1 MKNYY
6 VIPCFV
12 SAAAVLAAGGA
23 FAQQCTQA
31 PSCAEL
37 GFTDSVSDCAD
48 DGILYCPFDK
58 SKVFCRKVNT
68 IPETP
73 NTETQCKEL
82 GYMLINGVDPDTGA
96 PLKLA
101 CFVGKVLELCPYN
114 SLYGKCV
121 AGDGSA
127 CEDLGFTKNPTCPA
141 GQGKIYCIYDNSY
154 AKCTGLTTDGCTVGF
169 INTPENCN
177 SCPNGIKPNGYK
189 SSSGEVCYSC
199 CEASPSGMAACI
211 SCLTQWQPTIDSE
224 LMK

>member
-6 VIPCFV
+6 VIPCFI

-73 NTETQCKEL
+73 DTEHRIPKH
-82 GYMLINGVDPDTGA
+82 NA
-96 PLKLA
+96 
-101 CFVGKVLELCPYN
+101 
-114 SLYGKCV
+114 
-121 AGDGSA
+121 
-127 CEDLGFTKNPTCPA
+127 KNWA
-141 GQGKIYCIYDNSY
+141 I
-154 AKCTGLTTDGCTVGF
+154 
-169 INTPENCN
+169 
-177 SCPNGIKPNGYK
+177 
-189 SSSGEVCYSC
+189 
-199 CEASPSGMAACI
+199 
-211 SCLTQWQPTIDSE
+211 CL
-224 LMK
+224 